1 MKRLSF
7 IVLSLVLMCGL
18 FLSACSGGQ
27 SNKVRVATNA
37 EFAPFEYVDETTKE
51 VTGFDIELIQEIAK
65 RSGFEVEIINTGFDA
80 MLAGLGQ
87 CQYDAAIAAITI
99 TEERAKNMLFSAP
112 YTVAG
117 QTVVVRAGTSDISG
131 PESLSGKTVGAQLGT
146 TGADE
151 VAKIEGAN
159 LKTYDNY
166 QFAFQDLINGQIDA
180 VVVDNP
186 IADAF
191 VAKNQGKLEVIGN
204 VFTSE
209 NYGIAVCKDKSD
221 LLKKLDEGLAA
232 MKADGSLKK
241 LEEKWLVPAE

>member
-1 MKRLSF
+1 MKR
-7 IVLSLVLMCGL
+7 VSLVALCLLALGAMV
-18 FLSACSGGQ
+18 LSACSAGQ
-27 SNKVRVATNA
+27 GAKIRVATNA
-37 EFAPFEYVDETTKE
+37 EFAPFEYVDETSKE
-51 VTGFDIELIQEIAK
+51 IVGFDIDLINEVAK
-65 RSGFEVEIINTGFDA
+65 RANVEIEIVNTGFDA
-80 MLAGLGQ
+80 MLAGLGG

-99 TEERAKNMLFSAP
+99 TEERSKNMLFSAP

-117 QTVVVRAGTSDISG
+117 QTVVVRKGTTGITG
-131 PESLSGKTVGAQLGT
+131 PESLSGKAVGAQLGT
-146 TGADE
+146 TGAEE
-151 VAKIEGAN
+151 VGKISGAN

-191 VAKNQGKLEVIGN
+191 VAKNSGKLEVMGN

-209 NYGIAVCKDKSD
+209 NYGIAVCKDKAD
-221 LLKKLDEGLAA
+221 LLKKLDDALAS